1 MEASVIE
8 SLLQSQREFFRTHKT
23 LPVDFRKAQLRRL
36 KESIRLHEPDIL
48 EALRLDLGK
57 QSKEAYFAEIG
68 MVYSEIDF
76 MLRKLAGYSREHL
89 HLTPVHQFPAISMT
103 INIPYG
109 NVLIMS
115 PWNYPF
121 NLTMIPLVDALA
133 AGNTAMVK
141 PSDYSPYTSKAIELV
156 LADAFDPSYV
166 AVVTGGRKE
175 NQSLLDQ
182 PFDYIF
188 FTGSK
193 KVGQLVMEKASAHLT
208 PITLELGGK
217 SPCIVDETC
226 NLKMAARRIVFGKF
240 LNAGQ
245 TCVAPDYVYVQE
257 SVKEQF
263 MAQLK
268 HEIAQ
273 QYPNPNQIGRIINQ
287 KHFARLINLVD
298 PSKVVY
304 GGLASEPT
312 LQIAPTVM
320 DNVTWDDAIMQE
332 EIFGPILP
340 VLTYIRFAE
349 VMAEIEKH
357 PTPLAFYLFTRDDAR
372 KAYYKKV
379 QPFGGGCINDTIVQL
394 ATEYMPF
401 GGMGESGMGQY
412 HGRYGFENFSHTK
425 SIMDKAA
432 WPDLPMRYTNGP
444 AWSEKI
450 IRMVLK

>member
-8 SLLQSQREFFRTHKT
+8 ALLKGQKDFFNTHKT
-23 LPVDFRKAQLRRL
+23 IPVEFRKLQLKRL
-36 KESIRLHEPDIL
+36 KQSIQLHEPDIL

-57 QSKEAYFAEIG
+57 QSKEVYFSELG

-76 MLRKLAGYSREHL
+76 MLRHLDCYAASKL
-89 HLTPVHQFPAISMT
+89 HLTPIHQFPALSFT
-103 INIPYG
+103 VDIPYG

-121 NLTMIPLVDALA
+121 NLTMVPLVDCLA
-133 AGNTAMVK
+133 AGNTAMLK

-156 LADAFDPSYV
+156 IADAFDPSYV
-166 AVVTGGRKE
+166 AVVTGGREE

-188 FTGSK
+188 FTGGK
-193 KVGQLVMEKASAHLT
+193 KVGRLVMEKASAHLT

-226 NLKMAARRIVFGKF
+226 NLKMAAKRIVFGKF

-257 SVKEQF
+257 SVKEPF
-263 MAQLK
+263 LALLK
-268 HEIAQ
+268 HELAA
-273 QYPNPNQIGRIINQ
+273 QYPNPNRIGRIINQ
-287 KHFARLINLVD
+287 KHFDRLIGLVD
-298 PSKVVY
+298 PAKVIY
-304 GGLASEPT
+304 GGAASPST

-320 DNVTWDDAIMQE
+320 DNVTWDDAVMQE

-340 VLTYIRFAE
+340 VLTYRNFMD
-349 VMAEIEKH
+349 VMAEIRRH
-357 PTPLAFYLFTRDDAR
+357 PTPLAFYLFTRYKAR
-372 KAYYKKV
+372 REFYKKV

-425 SIMDKAA
+425 SIMDRCTLI
-432 WPDLPMRYTNGP
+432 DLPLRYTNGP
-444 AWSEKI
+444 KFSESL
-450 IRMVLK
+450 IRKFLK